1 MAADALAGV
10 HASRRWGGVRAR
22 RRPQRRPGTYLGED
36 IIEAAEIL
44 ERVLADAA

>member
-10 HASRRWGGVRAR
+10 HASTLRAAFGPAAAR
-22 RRPQRRPGTYLGED
+22 KDVPGTYLGED